1 MSEKCKQLHQWFN
14 NLERIS
20 FPFDERKIP
29 RNGIYILFE
38 KGETAHGMDRIVRI
52 GTHTGKN
59 QLRSRLKQ
67 HFIKEDKD
75 RSIFRKNIGRSLLN
89 RGKDPFLEQW
99 EIDLTSREAKEKYL
113 ALIDFEK
120 QEEKQKEIEKRVS
133 QYIQANFSFVVI
145 EVEAK
150 KKRLELESKMISTIS
165 MCDECSPSSDWL
177 GLCSPKEKIS
187 KSGLWLV
194 NELYKEPLS
203 DEDMQLIK
211 NLVSCAAGINGFLE

>member
-14 NLERIS
+14 NLERMS

-38 KGETAHGMDRIVRI
+38 KGETAHGMGRIVRI

-67 HFIKEDKD
+67 HFIKENKD
-75 RSIFRKNIGRSLLN
+75 RSIFRKNIGRALLN
-89 RGKDPFLEQW
+89 RDKDPFLDQW
-99 EIDLTSREAKEKYL
+99 EIDLTSRKAKEEYS
-113 ALIDFEK
+113 ASIDLEK
-120 QEEKQKEIEKRVS
+120 QREIEKRVS

-145 EVEAK
+145 EVEAQE
-150 KKRLELESKMISTIS
+150 KRLELESKIISTIS
-165 MCDECSPSSDWL
+165 LCDECCHSSDWL
-177 GLCSPKEKIS
+177 GLFSPKEKIS

-194 NELYKEPLS
+194 NELFKEPLS
-203 DEDMQLIK
+203 DEDMQQIK
-211 NLVSCAAGINGFLE
+211 NLVSHAAGINEFLE

>member
-14 NLERIS
+14 NLERIN

-67 HFIKEDKD
+67 HFIKENKD
-75 RSIFRKNIGRSLLN
+75 RSIFRKNIGRALLN
-89 RGKDPFLEQW
+89 RDKDPFLDQW
-99 EIDLTSREAKEKYL
+99 EIDLTSRKKKEIYS

-120 QEEKQKEIEKRVS
+120 QKEVEKGVS
-133 QYIQANFSFVVI
+133 QYIQANISFVVF
-145 EVEAK
+145 EVESQE
-150 KKRLELESKMISTIS
+150 KRLELESKIISTIS
-165 MCDECSPSSDWL
+165 LCDECCPSSDWL
-177 GLCSPKEKIS
+177 GLFSPKEKIR

-194 NELYKEPLS
+194 NGLFKEPLS
-203 DEDMQLIK
+203 DEDMRLIK
-211 NLVSCAAGINGFLE
+211 ISLAHPTSINDVFD

>member
-52 GTHTGKN
+52 ETHTGKN

-67 HFIKEDKD
+67 HFINENKD
-75 RSIFRKNIGRSLLN
+75 RSIFRKNIGRALLN
-89 RGKDPFLEQW
+89 RVEDPFLDQW
-99 EIDLTSREAKEKYL
+99 EVDLTTRKAKEEYST
-113 ALIDFEK
+113 LIDFEK
-120 QEEKQKEIEKRVS
+120 QKEIQKRVS
-133 QYIQANFSFVVI
+133 EYIQANFSFVVI
-145 EVEAK
+145 EVEAQE
-150 KKRLELESKMISTIS
+150 KRLELESKIISTIS
-165 MCDECSPSSDWL
+165 LCDECGPSSNWL
-177 GLCSPKEKIS
+177 GLFSPKEKIS

-194 NELYKEPLS
+194 NELSKEPLS
-203 DEDMQLIK
+203 DEDMQQIK
-211 NLVSCAAGINGFLE
+211 NLVMQAAGINGFLE

>member
-38 KGETAHGMDRIVRI
+38 KGETAHGMDRVVRI

-67 HFIKEDKD
+67 HFIKENKD
-75 RSIFRKNIGRSLLN
+75 RSIFRKNIGRALLN
-89 RGKDPFLEQW
+89 RDKDPFLDQW
-99 EIDLTSREAKEKYL
+99 EIDLTSRKAKKEN
-113 ALIDFEK
+113 AGLIDSEK
-120 QEEKQKEIEKRVS
+120 QEETEKRVS
-133 QYIQANFSFVVI
+133 QYIQKNFSFVVI
-145 EVEAK
+145 EVEAQE
-150 KKRLELESKMISTIS
+150 KRLELESKIISTIS
-165 MCDECSPSSDWL
+165 LCDECGPSSDWL
-177 GLCSPKEKIS
+177 GLFSPKEKIR

-194 NELYKEPLS
+194 NELFKEPLS
-203 DEDMQLIK
+203 DEDMRLIE
-211 NLVSCAAGINGFLE
+211 NLVSYAAGIEKFIE